1 MKNIILKQFK
11 IILLTA
17 VFIFVTDCGKRDRNP
32 DVLRFAMSAD
42 IRGFD
47 PAFATD
53 IRTGKMMTLVYDN
66 LVQFGDNT
74 EVIPGIAYKWNLDE
88 TGKIYTF
95 YLEPSAAFHEGSKV
109 TAGDVIFSFQRV
121 LSPEIGSPQSWLFNK
136 IDGAEAYMKGAETFV
151 RGLTKINDSTLVI
164 TLNEPFA
171 PFIQYLAMPSASI
184 VNAKHEDS
192 IKEIPAGSGPW
203 ILDNWQRDAAISFR
217 KNDNYWGRKPK
228 TEQLSFRILSESL
241 SRMGE
246 FEAGNLDIVDIPD
259 IELTRWK
266 NQKHWDGSVVGKDEL
281 NIWYIGM
288 NCSRPPFNDRRLRLA
303 MSLAIDRE
311 KILSILLSESGT
323 LAEGPVPP
331 QLMQSLQNDPIPFDP
346 EEAMRLLKS
355 SGYEHGI
362 QTELWVA
369 GGSEMFHV
377 LEAFQSYWSAVGI
390 SVTIMR
396 SDWNVFK
403 TAVRE
408 GKPDLYY
415 LDWFADY
422 PDGENFLYPLFHSK
436 ESMTKRN
443 RYSNP
448 AVDRNIETIQR
459 LRNGKERN
467 DLIKETHRLIKDD
480 APWVFLWHGRTHTA
494 VHPWIEGYKP
504 KLIFNAERYLE
515 MHHMPL

>member
-1 MKNIILKQFK
+1 MKKNIPKSFTV
-11 IILLTA
+11 LLLA
-17 VFIFVTDCGKRDRNP
+17 ALSVFISGCSNSERNP
-32 DVLRFAMSAD
+32 DVLRFAMAAD

-53 IRTGKMMTLVYDN
+53 IRTGKMMALVYDN
-66 LVQFGDNT
+66 LVHFGAGT
-74 EVIPGIAYKWNLDE
+74 EIIPGIAHKWDLNDA
-88 TGKIYTF
+88 GISYTF
-95 YLEPSAAFHEGSKV
+95 FLNTSAKFHDGSQV
-109 TAGDVIFSFQRV
+109 TSADVIASIQRV
-121 LSPEIGSPQSWLFNK
+121 LSPDIGSPQSWLFNR
-136 IDGAEAYMKGAETFV
+136 IMGAEKFLDGKTSFIS
-151 RGLTKINDSTLVI
+151 GLKEINDSTLTI

-184 VNAKHEDS
+184 VNTNNEASLNET
-192 IKEIPAGSGPW
+192 PAGSGPW
-203 ILDNWQRDAAISFR
+203 ILDNWQRDASISFSR
-217 KNDNYWGRKPK
+217 NINYWGGPPK
-228 TEQLSFRILSESL
+228 TAHLTFRILSESL

-259 IELTRWK
+259 IELKRWK
-266 NQKHWDGSVVGKDEL
+266 NQKNWKGTVVGKDEL

-288 NCSRPPFNDRRLRLA
+288 NCSRPPFNDRKVRLA
-303 MSLAIDRE
+303 MNLAIDRE
-311 KILSILLSESGT
+311 KILSLLLSESGT

-331 QLMQSLQNDPIPFDP
+331 QLMQYPQNEPIPFDP
-346 EEAMRLLKS
+346 EKAIRLLKS
-355 SGYEHGI
+355 SGYKNGI

-390 SVTIMR
+390 SVKIVR
-396 SDWNVFK
+396 GDWNVFK

-436 ESMTKRN
+436 ESMAKRN

-448 AVDRNIETIQR
+448 AVDQKIESIQR
-459 LRNGKERN
+459 MRNGIERN
-467 DLIKETHRLIKDD
+467 KLIEETHTMIKND

-494 VHPWIEGYKP
+494 VQPWIKGYKP

-515 MHHMPL
+515 MQQKPL